1 MVGFSYSNDGF
12 VSYADDAS
20 LLLEKDYWYLKH
32 PLKVDITM
40 GDDFY
45 EIHIPKGYLT
55 DGASVPRIL
64 WSIWPKW
71 DKSHK
76 AVILHD
82 YLCEYGIVTIN
93 GKPTQISREEIDK
106 IFLLALKY
114 GGLSKLKYSIMYGA
128 VRTHATIKGGRFV
141 KLNKTKLQLEDELR
155 LKLNDECYK

>member
-20 LLLEKDYWYLKH
+20 LLLEKDYWYLKY

-40 GDDFY
+40 GSNFY
-45 EIHIPKGYLT
+45 EIKIPKGYLT

-64 WSIWPKW
+64 WSICPRW

-82 YLCEYGIVTIN
+82 YLCEYRIVTIN
-93 GKPTQISREEIDK
+93 GSPTQISREEADK
-106 IFLLALKY
+106 IFLLALKDE
-114 GGLSKLKYSIMYGA
+114 GLSKLKYSLMYGA
-128 VRTHATIKGGRFV
+128 VRTQATIKGGRFV
-141 KLNKTKLQLEDELR
+141 ELNKVKLQLEDELR
-155 LKLNDECYK
+155 IQLNDSCYK

>member
-1 MVGFSYSNDGF
+1 MIGFSYSNDGF
-12 VSYADDAS
+12 VSYAGNAS
-20 LLLEKDYWYLKH
+20 LMLEKDYWYLKY

-64 WSIWPKW
+64 WSICPKW

-82 YLCEYGIVTIN
+82 YLCEYRIATIN
-93 GKPTQISREEIDK
+93 GIPTQISREEADK

-114 GGLSKLKYSIMYGA
+114 EGLSKLKYSLMYCA
-128 VRTHATIKGGRFV
+128 VRTQATIKGGRFV
-141 KLNKTKLQLEDELR
+141 ELNKVKLQLEDELR
-155 LKLNDECYK
+155 IQLNDKCYK

>member
-64 WSIWPKW
+64 WSICPKW

-114 GGLSKLKYSIMYGA
+114 EGLSKLKYSIMYGA

>member
-20 LLLEKDYWYLKH
+20 LMLEKDYWYLKY

-40 GDDFY
+40 GSDLY
-45 EIHIPKGYLT
+45 EIPIPKGYLT

-64 WSIWPKW
+64 WSICPKW

-82 YLCEYGIVTIN
+82 YLCEYRIVTIN
-93 GKPTQISREEIDK
+93 GSPTQISREEADK
-106 IFLLALKY
+106 IFLLALKDE
-114 GGLSKLKYSIMYGA
+114 GLSKLKYSLMYGA
-128 VRTHATIKGGRFV
+128 VRTQATITGGRFV
-141 KLNKTKLQLEDELR
+141 ELNKVKLQLEDELR
-155 LKLNDECYK
+155 IRLNDSCYK